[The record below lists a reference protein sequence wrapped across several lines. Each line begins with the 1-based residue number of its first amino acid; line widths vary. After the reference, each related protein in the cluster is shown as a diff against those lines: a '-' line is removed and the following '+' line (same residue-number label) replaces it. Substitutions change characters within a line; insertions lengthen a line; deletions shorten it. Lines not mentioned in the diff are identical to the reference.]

1 MRKRVT
7 LDGRTLSYLEAG
19 AGDPLLL
26 IHAFPLSAEMWEPQ
40 LRDVPS
46 GWRVIAPD
54 LSGFGESG
62 PVGADRQGL
71 PPSMDDYAD
80 DIAALLQ
87 HLQVDRAV
95 VGGLSMGGYV
105 AFALLRRA
113 PHRVRGLVLADTR
126 PGPDSEEGR
135 AGRQGMQAL
144 VDREGAAGV
153 AREMLP
159 RLLGEE
165 THRRHQAIVS
175 SVGAMIESAAPAGI
189 TRALQCLMTRP
200 DATPQLAAFDRPA
213 LILVGGQDLLTP
225 VTEAERMH
233 QLIEG
238 IGARYCS
245 LRRAP
250 GQPGATRRVQSSG
263 LAVSGRT
270 VSGPIITSGRTLGT
284 RDVVRPAVRVHG
296 RHRWISSCPTR
307 SQS

>member
-7 LDGRTLSYLEAG
+7 LDGRMLSYLEAG
-19 AGDPLLL
+19 VGEPLLL

-40 LRDVPS
+40 LRDVPP

-54 LSGFGESG
+54 LGGFGESG

-80 DIAALLQ
+80 EIAALLQ

-126 PGPDSEEGR
+126 PGPDSETGL
-135 AGRQGMQAL
+135 AGRRSMQAL

-159 RLLGEE
+159 SLLGEE
-165 THRRHQAIVS
+165 THREHQAIVS

-213 LILVGGQDLLTP
+213 LILVGGQDRLTP
-225 VTEAERMH
+225 VTEAERLH

-238 IGARYCS
+238 SALVVVPSAGHLANLERPVEFNQAVWRF
-245 LRRAP
+245 LAERFQGR
-250 GQPGATRRVQSSG
+250 SSP
-263 LAVSGRT
+263 AAAHSGRET
-270 VSGPIITSGRTLGT
+270 
-284 RDVVRPAVRVHG
+284 
-296 RHRWISSCPTR
+296 
-307 SQS
+307 

>member
-26 IHAFPLSAEMWEPQ
+26 IHAFPLCAEMWEPQ

-80 DIAALLQ
+80 EIAALLQ

-135 AGRQGMQAL
+135 AGRRGMQAL

-159 RLLGEE
+159 KLLSEE
-165 THRRHQAIVS
+165 THRQHQAIVS
-175 SVGAMIESAAPAGI
+175 RVRAMIESTAPDGI

-200 DATPQLAAFDRPA
+200 DATPQLAAFDGPA
-213 LILVGGQDLLTP
+213 LILVGGQDRLAP

-238 IGARYCS
+238 SALVVVPSAGH
-245 LRRAP
+245 
-250 GQPGATRRVQSSG
+250 
-263 LAVSGRT
+263 LAN
-270 VSGPIITSGRTLGT
+270 LE
-284 RDVVRPAVRVHG
+284 RPVEFNQAVWRFLAE
-296 RHRWISSCPTR
+296 RF
-307 SQS
+307 